1 MLGKHKLRLY
11 ENKIEVSGFGEEV
24 REDMRVQKHIYFSFR
39 ICILVNVLFIHILNL
54 ILIIFQAL
62 FYIPQF
68 RGMNKN
74 FMEFECN

>member
-1 MLGKHKLRLY
+1 
-11 ENKIEVSGFGEEV
+11 
-24 REDMRVQKHIYFSFR
+24 MRVQKHIYFSFR